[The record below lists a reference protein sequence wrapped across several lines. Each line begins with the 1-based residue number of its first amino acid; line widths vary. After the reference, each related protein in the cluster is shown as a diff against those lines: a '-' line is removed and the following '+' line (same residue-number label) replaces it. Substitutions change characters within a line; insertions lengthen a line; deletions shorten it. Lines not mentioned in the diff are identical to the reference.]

1 LENNNPDT
9 FFITKIGGNIMEE
22 RFKIS
27 TVIENG
33 CLHYKIFDCKT
44 FKEVHCD
51 IGELNSTLYELM
63 GE

>member
-1 LENNNPDT
+1 
-9 FFITKIGGNIMEE
+9 MEE

-33 CLHYKIFDCKT
+33 YLHYKIFDYKT
-44 FKEVHCD
+44 CKEVHCD

-63 GE
+63 GERLRC